1 MDEPADGAG
10 RHFHYLSH
18 DKTQGGH
25 ILAPSAD
32 ELSAKLNKV
41 ERFELTLP
49 PTPAFAARDLCEDLS
64 AKTAAVEGV
73 KK

>member
-10 RHFHYLSH
+10 WHFHYLSH
-18 DKTQGGH
+18 DKTHGGH
-25 ILAPSAD
+25 ILRLSAD

-49 PTPAFAARDLCEDLS
+49 TNPEFAARGLCEDLS

>member
-1 MDEPADGAG
+1 ME
-10 RHFHYLSH
+10 
-18 DKTQGGH
+18 
-25 ILAPSAD
+25 
-32 ELSAKLNKV
+32 AKRKV

-49 PTPAFAARDLCEDLS
+49 TNPEFAARDLCEDQR

>member
-1 MDEPADGAG
+1 MDDPADGAG
-10 RHFHYLSH
+10 WCFHYLSH

-25 ILAPSAD
+25 ILGLSAD

-41 ERFELTLP
+41 ERFELTQ
-49 PTPAFAARDLCEDLS
+49 PTNPEFAARDLCEDLS

>member
-10 RHFHYLSH
+10 WHFHYLSH

-25 ILAPSAD
+25 ILGLSAD

-49 PTPAFAARDLCEDLS
+49 TLCEDLS

>member
-10 RHFHYLSH
+10 GHFHYLSH
-18 DKTQGGH
+18 DKTQSGH
-25 ILAPSAD
+25 ILGLSAD
-32 ELSAKLNKV
+32 E
-41 ERFELTLP
+41 
-49 PTPAFAARDLCEDLS
+49 LS

>member
-25 ILAPSAD
+25 ILGPSAD

-49 PTPAFAARDLCEDLS
+49 TNPE
-64 AKTAAVEGV
+64 
-73 KK
+73 